1 MIALHLAYNENKLY
15 ETLDYWFR
23 DMFNFDFLGKG
34 LEIVSPP
41 HFENNLSRKMV
52 LMLYPIN
59 GTNFI
64 VWFPLLLE
72 ILAKMCNAIVC
83 WPGCDV
89 TNFEINLIFLIKPFL
104 YMTRKSKQKR
114 KYLENEKSFSW
125 NKKHFS
131 SLLKVSQLPKIVSDL
146 KLFLG
151 KESPS

>member
-41 HFENNLSRKMV
+41 HFENNLSRKMI

-59 GTNFI
+59 GPNFI

-114 KYLENEKSFSW
+114 KHLENEKSFHEIKSIFH
-125 NKKHFS
+125 HF
-131 SLLKVSQLPKIVSDL
+131 
-146 KLFLG
+146 
-151 KESPS
+151 

>member
-34 LEIVSPP
+34 LEIMSPP

-52 LMLYPIN
+52 LMLYSIN
-59 GTNFI
+59 WPNLI

-114 KYLENEKSFSW
+114 KHLENEKSFHEIKSIFH
-125 NKKHFS
+125 HF
-131 SLLKVSQLPKIVSDL
+131 
-146 KLFLG
+146 
-151 KESPS
+151 

>member
-41 HFENNLSRKMV
+41 HFENSLSRKMV
-52 LMLYPIN
+52 LMLYSIN
-59 GTNFI
+59 WPNLI

-114 KYLENEKSFSW
+114 KHLENEKSFHEIKSIFH
-125 NKKHFS
+125 HF
-131 SLLKVSQLPKIVSDL
+131 
-146 KLFLG
+146 
-151 KESPS
+151 